1 MTDST
6 NTKAAAMR
14 PITIE
19 IPVVVAHRIN
29 ETFEGTL
36 EDATRAGLQIINGMG
51 APAYKTLQELATQ
64 LNTSPA
70 KVLRVAI
77 DQLQKTTNRLHL
89 GRSAAGRPVVNQD
102 RDAEIYART
111 RAGVTHAQ
119 VAAEYSLSLVRVGQ
133 IVAKHRAMSGDTP
146 LRTPGKIKNAPLHLR
161 MYDDLDN
168 GMTVGQAA
176 VKYGMSPD
184 EAAQRYDAYKAKLP
198 AKPNMLDRINAAR
211 IAEPEEKVLSLKAA
225 EAQAEGG
232 NPTPPTQPKK
242 LAVIPPSM
250 RNPEM
255 FQTPKEIKPIDFDNL
270 DNRIFDEDLPL

>member
-1 MTDST
+1 
-6 NTKAAAMR
+6 
-14 PITIE
+14 
-19 IPVVVAHRIN
+19 
-29 ETFEGTL
+29 
-36 EDATRAGLQIINGMG
+36 
-51 APAYKTLQELATQ
+51 
-64 LNTSPA
+64 
-70 KVLRVAI
+70 
-77 DQLQKTTNRLHL
+77 
-89 GRSAAGRPVVNQD
+89 VNQD

-184 EAAQRYDAYKAKLP
+184 EAAQKYDAYKAKLP
-198 AKPNMLDRINAAR
+198 PKPNMLDRINAAR
-211 IAEPEEKVLSLKAA
+211 IAEPEEKVLSL
-225 EAQAEGG
+225 EVSET
-232 NPTPPTQPKK
+232 TPPTQPKK

>member
-1 MTDST
+1 MTDPVIS
-6 NTKAAAMR
+6 
-14 PITIE
+14 ITIE
-19 IPVVVAHRIN
+19 LPTAVAHKIS
-29 ETFEGTL
+29 ETAPGTL
-36 EDATRAGLQIINGMG
+36 EETALIALRLYHGLGL
-51 APAYKTLQELATQ
+51 PARTALNEMAEQHKLTPAKTLRLA
-64 LNTSPA
+64 
-70 KVLRVAI
+70 VE
-77 DQLQKTTNRLHL
+77 QLQKTTNRLHL

-111 RAGVTHAQ
+111 KMGMTHAAI
-119 VAAEYSLSLVRVGQ
+119 AAEFNISLVRVGQ
-133 IVAKHRAMSGDTP
+133 IVAKHRALTKEYSP
-146 LRTPGKIKNAPLHLR
+146 SRIRNASPNARLVLD
-161 MYDDLDN
+161 MDN
-168 GMTVGQAA
+168 GLTAGQAA

>member
-1 MTDST
+1 
-6 NTKAAAMR
+6 
-14 PITIE
+14 
-19 IPVVVAHRIN
+19 
-29 ETFEGTL
+29 
-36 EDATRAGLQIINGMG
+36 MG

-133 IVAKHRAMSGDTP
+133 IVAKYRAMSGDTP

-198 AKPNMLDRINAAR
+198 PKPNMLDRINAAR
-211 IAEPEEKVLSLKAA
+211 IAEPVEEVLTLK
-225 EAQAEGG
+225 Q
-232 NPTPPTQPKK
+232 NPEPKK